1 MGLLTTQSLCF
12 QIAVGKREGTL
23 QSRRRKPV
31 TWDLEANV
39 PPTARPAQPDGEGTS
54 ASTAGETASAHRE
67 GQQDKNSDPLLASKG
82 HSGPGREMWTQARE
96 EGSELGRGSQV

>member
-23 QSRRRKPV
+23 QSHRRKPV

-39 PPTARPAQPDGEGTS
+39 PPTARPAQPDGEGS
-54 ASTAGETASAHRE
+54 SPSTPGEAAQCAERGSRGTTE
-67 GQQDKNSDPLLASKG
+67 DKNSDPRLASKG
-82 HSGPGREMWTQARE
+82 FQAQGEKCGHRPE
-96 EGSELGRGSQV
+96 KKGQS